1 MVRYKRNAMRKMWLI
16 IVREFMERVRK
27 KSFIVATFVTPL
39 LMVVLMVAPSL
50 VMFYGSS
57 DQKQIAVVDRSG
69 MVSDKLVSTSEVM
82 FVDQST
88 MTKAE
93 ACRVFNAE
101 SGVLGVLY
109 IGSEIEH
116 RDSVQL
122 ITNESSSIMIEESIT
137 HQIKSI
143 VEREKLRA
151 YDIENLDE
159 ILASVAT
166 NIELATYENNGTGEE
181 ATMESTSS
189 GISYAL
195 GIILGMML
203 YMLLIL
209 YGQMVLTS
217 VVEEKSSRVIDVM
230 VTSSSPFQIMMG
242 KILGIAL
249 VAVAQIA
256 IWATLVISASKFLL
270 PVIFNADMAA
280 TNDMMMQMI
289 VGTLGDTGYIASLF
303 GCLLLFVVGGF
314 LLYAALFAAAGS
326 AVDSVQEGQQYN
338 TIIMMPIILSIIVM
352 MSIFNDP
359 NSPIAFWASM
369 VPFTSPIVMIAR
381 IPFGIPWW
389 EVAVSLVVLYASFVV
404 VVWLASRIF
413 RIGIFMHGKRPSWRE
428 LLQWI
433 RTK

>member
-1 MVRYKRNAMRKMWLI
+1 MRKMWLI

-27 KSFIVATFVTPL
+27 KSFIVSTFLTPL

-50 VMFYGSS
+50 VMLYGTS
-57 DQKQIAVVDRSG
+57 DQKQVVVVDRSG
-69 MVSDKLVSTSEVM
+69 IVADRLVSSPEVM
-82 FVDQST
+82 FINESR
-88 MTKAE
+88 MSKAE
-93 ACRVFNAE
+93 ACRAFDEE
-101 SGVLGVLY
+101 SGVFGVLY

-122 ITNESSSIMIEESIT
+122 ITNASSSIMIEESIT
-137 HQIKSI
+137 QQINSI

-166 NIELATYENNGTGEE
+166 NVELATYENNGTGEE
-181 ATMESTSS
+181 TSMESTSS
-189 GISYAL
+189 GINYAL
-195 GIILGMML
+195 GLILGMML

-249 VAVAQIA
+249 VAVTQIA
-256 IWATLVISASKFLL
+256 IWALLVIAASKFLL
-270 PVIFNADMAA
+270 PAIFSAELTA
-280 TNDMMMQMI
+280 TNDMMLQSI
-289 VGTLGDTGYIASLF
+289 VGTLSDTGYLASLF
-303 GCLLLFVVGGF
+303 GCLVLFMVGGF
-314 LLYAALFAAAGS
+314 LLYAALYAAAGS

-338 TIIMMPIILSIIVM
+338 TLIMMPIILSIIVM
-352 MSIFNDP
+352 MTIFNDP

-369 VPFTSPIVMIAR
+369 VPLTSPIVMIAR

-389 EVAVSLVVLYASFVV
+389 EVVVSLVMLYATFVG

-413 RIGIFMHGKRPSWRE
+413 RVGIFMHGKRPSWRE
-428 LLQWI
+428 LWQWVK
-433 RTK
+433 TK

>member
-1 MVRYKRNAMRKMWLI
+1 MRKIWLI

-27 KSFIVATFVTPL
+27 KSFIVSTLLTPL

-50 VMFYGSS
+50 VMLYGTS
-57 DQKQIAVVDRSG
+57 DQKQVVVVDRSG
-69 MVSDKLVSTSEVM
+69 IVADRLVSSPEVM
-82 FVDQST
+82 FVNESH
-88 MTKAE
+88 MSKAE
-93 ACRVFNAE
+93 ACRAFDQE
-101 SGVLGVLY
+101 SGVFGVLY
-109 IGSEIEH
+109 IGSDIEH

-122 ITNESSSIMIEESIT
+122 ITNASSSIMIEESIT
-137 HQIKSI
+137 QQINSI

-166 NIELATYENNGTGEE
+166 NVELATYENNGTGEE
-181 ATMESTSS
+181 ASMESTSS
-189 GISYAL
+189 GINYAL
-195 GIILGMML
+195 GLILGMML

-249 VAVAQIA
+249 VAVTQIA
-256 IWATLVISASKFLL
+256 IWALLVIAASKFLL
-270 PVIFNADMAA
+270 PAIFSAELVA
-280 TNDMMMQMI
+280 TNDMMLQSI
-289 VGTLGDTGYIASLF
+289 VGTLSDTGYLASLF
-303 GCLLLFVVGGF
+303 GCLALFMVGGF
-314 LLYAALFAAAGS
+314 LLYAALYAAAGS

-338 TIIMMPIILSIIVM
+338 TVIMMPIILSIIVM
-352 MSIFNDP
+352 MTIFNDP

-369 VPFTSPIVMIAR
+369 VPLTSPIVMIAR

-389 EVAVSLVVLYASFVV
+389 EVVVSLVMLYATFVG

-413 RIGIFMHGKRPSWRE
+413 RVGIFMHGKRPSWRE
-428 LLQWI
+428 LWQWL

>member
-82 FVDQST
+82 FVDQSA

-270 PVIFNADMAA
+270 PVIFSADMAA

-389 EVAVSLVVLYASFVV
+389 EVVVSLVVLYASFVV

>member
-1 MVRYKRNAMRKMWLI
+1 MRKMWLI

-137 HQIKSI
+137 HQIKSV

-270 PVIFNADMAA
+270 PVIFSADMAA

-389 EVAVSLVVLYASFVV
+389 EVVVSLVVLYASVVV

>member
-1 MVRYKRNAMRKMWLI
+1 MRKMWLI

-270 PVIFNADMAA
+270 PVIFSADMAA

-389 EVAVSLVVLYASFVV
+389 EVVVSLVVLYASFVV

>member
-1 MVRYKRNAMRKMWLI
+1 MRKIWLI

-27 KSFIVATFVTPL
+27 KSFIVSTLLTPL

-50 VMFYGSS
+50 VMLYGTS
-57 DQKQIAVVDRSG
+57 DQKQVVVVDRSG
-69 MVSDKLVSTSEVM
+69 IVADRLVSSPEVM
-82 FVDQST
+82 FVNESH
-88 MTKAE
+88 MSKAE
-93 ACRVFNAE
+93 ACRAFDQE
-101 SGVLGVLY
+101 SGVFGVLY
-109 IGSEIEH
+109 IGSDIEH

-122 ITNESSSIMIEESIT
+122 ITNTSSSLMIEESIT
-137 HQIKSI
+137 QQINAI

-151 YDIENLDE
+151 YNIENLEE

-166 NIELATYENNGTGEE
+166 NVELATYENNGTGEE
-181 ATMESTSS
+181 ASMESTSS
-189 GISYAL
+189 GINYAL
-195 GIILGMML
+195 GLILGMML

-249 VAVAQIA
+249 VAVTQIA
-256 IWATLVISASKFLL
+256 IWALLVIAASKFLL
-270 PVIFNADMAA
+270 PAIFSAELTA
-280 TNDMMMQMI
+280 TNDMMLQSI
-289 VGTLGDTGYIASLF
+289 VGTLSDTGYLASLF
-303 GCLLLFVVGGF
+303 GCLALFMVGGF
-314 LLYAALFAAAGS
+314 LLYAALYAAAGS

-352 MSIFNDP
+352 MTIFNDP

-369 VPFTSPIVMIAR
+369 VPLTSPIVMIAR

-389 EVAVSLVVLYASFVV
+389 EVVVSLIVLYTTFVG

-413 RIGIFMHGKRPSWRE
+413 RVGIFMHGKRPSWRE
-428 LLQWI
+428 LWRWI

>member
-270 PVIFNADMAA
+270 PVIFSADMAA

>member
-1 MVRYKRNAMRKMWLI
+1 MRKMWLI

-93 ACRVFNAE
+93 ACRAFNAD

-270 PVIFNADMAA
+270 PVIFNADVAA

-389 EVAVSLVVLYASFVV
+389 EVVVSLVVLYASFVV

>member
-1 MVRYKRNAMRKMWLI
+1 MRKMWLI

-27 KSFIVATFVTPL
+27 KSFIVSTLLTPL

-50 VMFYGSS
+50 IMLYGTS
-57 DQKQIAVVDRSG
+57 DQKQVVVVDRSG
-69 MVSDKLVSTSEVM
+69 IVADRLVSSPEVM
-82 FVDQST
+82 FVNESH
-88 MTKAE
+88 MSKAE
-93 ACRVFNAE
+93 ACRAFDQE
-101 SGVLGVLY
+101 SGVFGILY

-122 ITNESSSIMIEESIT
+122 ITNASSSIMIEESIT
-137 HQIKSI
+137 QQINTI

-166 NIELATYENNGTGEE
+166 NVELATYENNGTGEE
-181 ATMESTSS
+181 ASMESTSS
-189 GISYAL
+189 GINYAL
-195 GIILGMML
+195 GLILGMML

-249 VAVAQIA
+249 VAVTQIA
-256 IWATLVISASKFLL
+256 IWALLVIAASKFLL
-270 PVIFNADMAA
+270 PAIFSAELTA
-280 TNDMMMQMI
+280 TNDMMLQSI
-289 VGTLGDTGYIASLF
+289 VGTLSDTGYLASLF
-303 GCLLLFVVGGF
+303 GCLALFMVGGF
-314 LLYAALFAAAGS
+314 LLYAALYAAAGS

-352 MSIFNDP
+352 MTIFNDP

-369 VPFTSPIVMIAR
+369 VPLTSPIVMIAR
-381 IPFGIPWW
+381 IPFGISWW
-389 EVAVSLVVLYASFVV
+389 EVVVSLIVLYATFVG

-413 RIGIFMHGKRPSWRE
+413 RVGIFMHGKRPSWRE
-428 LLQWI
+428 LWRWI